1 MLPSFQPDA
10 RSWFGQVL
18 VWSQMTCRSI
28 KTITTVRAGWRSK
41 LGKFVN
47 SLPVALFVLA
57 CIVVDLTAGLVFEF
71 QPGDA
76 KDCKGRDSL
85 ESLAITWAVKLFSL
99 QKLPMK
105 HPVAIDTDLSLSEE
119 D

>member
-1 MLPSFQPDA
+1 LWIMVMLPSFQPDA

-105 HPVAIDTDLSLSEE
+105 HPVAIDTD
-119 D
+119 